1 MSDRSVPDPVSTVRR
16 IVALLDRVG
25 RDRDDVLRVEGE
37 GGLSY
42 ASGLPAQDV
51 EALMRGDRTPSGAV
65 ADEVDS
71 EEARCRR
78 VVERILFLR
87 ATRPRRR
94 PDGQRRVCTL
104 AEIAAGAGASA
115 QCLDKMI
122 KTGKAPNLDHA
133 DGIAR
138 FFGEQI
144 ELLVDSPAEALDR
157 VLQHIHSDLL
167 EQVVEEQHAEVRRSR
182 TAGPAIDKMCEPG
195 LVGSAARCLAD
206 VPDETAKPIVDLI
219 ESIARRARAD
229 RARETREAADATAV
243 ATGETAAD

>member
-1 MSDRSVPDPVSTVRR
+1 MSDRSAPDPASTARR
-16 IVALLDRVG
+16 IVALIDRLG
-25 RDRDDVLRVEGE
+25 GDRDDVLRVEGE

-51 EALMRGDRTPSGAV
+51 EALLRGDRTPSGTD
-65 ADEVDS
+65 ADEANPV
-71 EEARCRR
+71 EARRRR

-87 ATRPRRR
+87 ATRLRHRA
-94 PDGQRRVCTL
+94 DGQRRVCTL
-104 AEIAAGAGASA
+104 AEIAAGAGTSA
-115 QCLDKMI
+115 QWLDKMI

-144 ELLVDSPAEALDR
+144 GFLMDPPAEALDR
-157 VLQHIHSDLL
+157 ALRYIHSDLL
-167 EQVVEEQHAEVRRSR
+167 EQAVEQQDAEVRRFR
-182 TAGPAIDKMCEPG
+182 AAGPSIDAMCEPG

-229 RARETREAADATAV
+229 RARETREAADATGA
-243 ATGETAAD
+243 ATAD